1 MPRRLVI
8 LAGLLAVPAHADL
21 ADCRALPDDGAR
33 LACYDA
39 LPLVPDTA
47 FQGTG
52 SGMAGPFTIAAPQML
67 GFASDDAILVA
78 YLLDDATGAVVQ
90 NLHHGGAG
98 TGHFLIET
106 PGTYRVQVNASGGWR
121 IQLSPP

>member
-1 MPRRLVI
+1 MPGRLVI
-8 LAGLLAVPAHADL
+8 LAAWLVGAAQADL
-21 ADCRALPDDGAR
+21 PACRGLCDPAAQ

-39 LPLVPDTA
+39 LPLAPATA
-47 FQGTG
+47 FQGKG
-52 SGMAGPFTIAAPQML
+52 SGMAGPFTVTEPQML
-67 GFASDDAILVA
+67 GFESDDAILVA

-98 TGHFLIET
+98 TGHFLIDT

-121 IQLSPP
+121 IRLSAP

>member
-1 MPRRLVI
+1 
-8 LAGLLAVPAHADL
+8 
-21 ADCRALPDDGAR
+21 
-33 LACYDA
+33 
-39 LPLVPDTA
+39 
-47 FQGTG
+47 
-52 SGMAGPFTIAAPQML
+52 MAGPFTVIAPEVLA
-67 GFASDDAILVA
+67 FASDDAVLVA

-98 TGHFLIET
+98 TGHFLIKT